1 MNLHCNPVSI
11 ETECLELIDPKRKA
25 ESLVLILVHGFTV
38 SIPLSRIGSRV
49 FFFFWLEFYVL
60 GYFVY
65 SESYRHNPICTCLT
79 KEDITL
85 PSGGGICSP
94 PCLLPQWTHCSEAE
108 HSSLEKHC
116 SPAGTCG
123 SPLPCEPA
131 LTNQKSA
138 FTSVS
143 FASS

>member
-1 MNLHCNPVSI
+1 M
-11 ETECLELIDPKRKA
+11 
-25 ESLVLILVHGFTV
+25 
-38 SIPLSRIGSRV
+38 
-49 FFFFWLEFYVL
+49 L

-85 PSGGGICSP
+85 PLGGGICSP

-138 FTSVS
+138 FTSVTS
-143 FASS
+143 VSQFCFFVVQRCGGLGVGRSSEPVAKYPLRGCFPLGIRESHKEAFK